1 MSTWADV
8 IDFLVGDVVVVV
20 VVVVVAAVFEGVL
33 DLFGVAL
40 DAADA
45 DVDVDADVGTGV
57 SSLT

>member
-8 IDFLVGDVVVVV
+8 IDFLVGDVVVV

-40 DAADA
+40 DAADS
-45 DVDVDADVGTGV
+45 DVDVDVDVGTGV
-57 SSLT
+57 LSLT